1 MCNLCQC
8 QMIAPIFKTSAVKQF
23 PRECPA
29 SHPTGIGSVSTFAIW
44 SWIPSATSGT
54 RIRKIKGAAQR
65 ILWCRMRLWDSEWPR
80 NWGLG
85 WEGRLM
91 VMLNARRPFSYRKLQ
106 SITIHEKVS
115 PIHTSQF
122 MWTADNYWR
131 VPHGRKYFF
140 STFLSFFTELHIL
153 LSLSLRKRHV
163 PNFLLCRIERHYL
176 ADLTFGTNLIIY
188 PLFAH
193 PALVTPG
200 NKVKA
205 IH

>member
-1 MCNLCQC
+1 
-8 QMIAPIFKTSAVKQF
+8 MIAPIFRTSAVKQF

-106 SITIHEKVS
+106 FIPIGPPPHLHEKIS
-115 PIHTSQF
+115 PLPTCIAISHWSTVMSVNAIHKSMIQIKIT
-122 MWTADNYWR
+122 WCPA
-131 VPHGRKYFF
+131 
-140 STFLSFFTELHIL
+140 SFFL
-153 LSLSLRKRHV
+153 LSGHNCGPGHSM
-163 PNFLLCRIERHYL
+163 L
-176 ADLTFGTNLIIY
+176 A
-188 PLFAH
+188 
-193 PALVTPG
+193 
-200 NKVKA
+200 
-205 IH
+205 

>member
-1 MCNLCQC
+1 
-8 QMIAPIFKTSAVKQF
+8 MIAPIFRTSAVKQF

-122 MWTADNYWR
+122 MWTAGNYWR

-140 STFLSFFTELHIL
+140 STFFSSLSFIFSCLYH
-153 LSLSLRKRHV
+153 SGK
-163 PNFLLCRIERHYL
+163 HYL